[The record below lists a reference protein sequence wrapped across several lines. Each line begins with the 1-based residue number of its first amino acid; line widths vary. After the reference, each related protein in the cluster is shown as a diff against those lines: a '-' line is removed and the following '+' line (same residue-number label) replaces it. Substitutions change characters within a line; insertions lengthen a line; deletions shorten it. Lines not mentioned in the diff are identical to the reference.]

1 MPDPVS
7 AGVARSGSP
16 LAAVLRHDVL
26 RGLAG
31 PTWFERGERYAAD
44 GSVSALVED
53 GGVVAARVRGTSAYR
68 VRLWADGSALGFAC
82 SCPLGR
88 DGACCKHCVAVG
100 LVWLA
105 GGEQAA
111 DGESQASMA
120 TMDQV
125 RAHLAGQ
132 SKDALVELLVAQ
144 AMADE
149 RLRRRLLLEA
159 TRAAMPG
166 VSSAAGPSVAHVR
179 TWVDEAARLSDY
191 LDDDEV
197 DDYVAGVEDVVDALD
212 GLLDEGHA
220 DAVVELVEHAVDVV
234 ESSSGYVDDSGG
246 DVGGV
251 LGRLAELH
259 LAACEQANLDPVA
272 LAGRLFVRE
281 LHRESDTFFE
291 ALYGYA
297 EVLGPEG
304 LAAYRKLA
312 EAEWE
317 QWALRARSAADHTV
331 DRRPWRITHM
341 METLARVEGDVDG
354 LVAVVARDLSHAYSY
369 LRIAE
374 VLREAGR
381 DDEAL
386 EWAERGMAA
395 FPEPRADSR
404 LREFLAEQY
413 HQRGRHDDA
422 VGLAWEAFSGAP
434 SLGPYQ
440 TLRQHV
446 ERGGQWP
453 AWRERALARLREHVA
468 ALREGRRVDGW
479 AVAGRD
485 RSELVR
491 VLLWEGEVEAAWA
504 EARAGGCAPALW
516 LELADQRA
524 AVHPEEV
531 LPVYQRAVEGL
542 LAHTGNDVYEQVVQ
556 LLRKVQELLHRLGRE
571 AEFAGQIASIR
582 STQRR
587 KRNLMKLL
595 DAAGW

>member
-1 MPDPVS
+1 MSDPVS
-7 AGVARSGSP
+7 TGAARSGSP
-16 LAAVLRHDVL
+16 LAAVLGRDTL
-26 RGLAG
+26 RRLAG

-44 GSVSALVED
+44 GAVSALVED
-53 GGVVAARVRGTSAYR
+53 GGVVVARVLGTSAYR
-68 VRLWADGSALGFAC
+68 VRLWVDGSALGFAC

-88 DGACCKHCVAVG
+88 EGACCKHCVAVG
-100 LVWLA
+100 LVWSA
-105 GGEQAA
+105 GGEQATG
-111 DGESQASMA
+111 GEPRASVT

-144 AMADE
+144 AMGDE
-149 RLRRRLLLEA
+149 RLHRRLLLEA
-159 TRAAMPG
+159 TRPAEPG
-166 VSSAAGPSVAHVR
+166 VASAAGPSVASMR
-179 TWVDEAARLSDY
+179 AWIDQAARLNDFLDEDEAEDY
-191 LDDDEV
+191 A
-197 DDYVAGVEDVVDALD
+197 AGVEDVVDALERQLED
-212 GLLDEGHA
+212 GHSA
-220 DAVVELVEHAVDVV
+220 AVVELVEHAIDMV
-234 ESSSGYVDDSGG
+234 ESSMSYVDDSGG

-259 LAACEQANLDPVA
+259 LAACEQADLDPVA
-272 LAGRLFVRE
+272 LAERLFLRE
-281 LHRESDTFFE
+281 LNGESDTFFE
-291 ALYGYA
+291 ALHGYA
-297 EVLGPEG
+297 EALGPAG

-312 EAEWE
+312 EAQWE
-317 QWALRARSAADHTV
+317 QMALRAKGAADYMV
-331 DRRPWRITHM
+331 DHRRWRITHM

-354 LVAVVARDLSHAYSY
+354 LVAVIARDLSHAYAY
-369 LRIAE
+369 LRVAE

-386 EWAERGMAA
+386 QWAERGMAA

-422 VGLAWEAFSGAP
+422 VGLVWEAFSAAP
-434 SLGPYQ
+434 SLGAYQ

-446 ERGGQWP
+446 ERAGQWP

-468 ALREGRRVDGW
+468 TLREGRGVDRW
-479 AVAGRD
+479 AMVGRD
-485 RSELVR
+485 HSELVR

-504 EARAGGCAPALW
+504 EARAGECAPALW
-516 LELADQRA
+516 LELADRRA
-524 AVHPEEV
+524 GEHPEEV
-531 LPVYQRAVEGL
+531 LPVYQRAVGGL
-542 LAHTGNDVYEQVVQ
+542 LAQTGNDVYERAVE

-571 AEFAGQIASIR
+571 AEFASQIASIR
-582 STQRR
+582 TTQRR